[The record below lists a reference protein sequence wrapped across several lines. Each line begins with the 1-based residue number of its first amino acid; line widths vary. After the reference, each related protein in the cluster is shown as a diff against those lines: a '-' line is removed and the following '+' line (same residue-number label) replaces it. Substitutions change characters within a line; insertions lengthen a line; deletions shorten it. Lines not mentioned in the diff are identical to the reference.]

1 MGGERKVRQSVRK
14 INGGTIKQNSVSQ
27 TISLINFT
35 PYIIS
40 VWLHAGL

>member
-1 MGGERKVRQSVRK
+1 MGGGRKVRQSVRK
-14 INGGTIKQNSVSQ
+14 INGVTIKQNSVSQ

-35 PYIIS
+35 TYIIS